1 MTDMVQV
8 PRDEIEWW
16 HSILQPYVDANVRDP
31 DPLRR
36 IVDVVQ
42 EMEKALDLSTNA
54 PDMDTSPE
62 HVDDVDMFITRQEVA
77 GMIELAVFDH
87 ETDAHGM
94 HTGKEDSV
102 NDPDCIEASPENVT
116 GPHAMPPQI
125 VSFTDNGDGTYHVI
139 WSDRTE
145 QNMTEA
151 KPHGWAR
158 GMLDLRGS
166 VDPREVMADKPV
178 MYLGTCP
185 ECGRLMMF
193 TSDAPDNVVQVGG
206 PPSRRMQWRGDQA
219 GKPVEAMADLRGTVD
234 PVQVTYTTTHGI
246 EVPRSML
253 CRWEAAIWAALYDGD
268 NGPLVDARREMMAK
282 IKEPTT
288 VTATPHPW
296 EQSWNWVIDPVVR
309 EA

>member
-1 MTDMVQV
+1 MVQV
-8 PRDEIEWW
+8 PRATLEWW

-102 NDPDCIEASPENVT
+102 NDPDCIEASPENVIT
-116 GPHAMPPQI
+116 TFHPMPPYV
-125 VSFTDNGDGTYHVI
+125 VSMTDNGDGSYHVV
-139 WSDRTE
+139 WSDA
-145 QNMTEA
+145 TEA
-151 KPHGWAR
+151 D
-158 GMLDLRGS
+158 MIS
-166 VDPREVMADKPV
+166 
-178 MYLGTCP
+178 
-185 ECGRLMMF
+185 
-193 TSDAPDNVVQVGG
+193 
-206 PPSRRMQWRGDQA
+206 
-219 GKPVEAMADLRGTVD
+219 
-234 PVQVTYTTTHGI
+234 
-246 EVPRSML
+246 
-253 CRWEAAIWAALYDGD
+253 
-268 NGPLVDARREMMAK
+268 
-282 IKEPTT
+282 
-288 VTATPHPW
+288 VTAAPHRGA
-296 EQSWNWVIDPVVR
+296 QSWNPVIDPVR